1 VANTRL
7 RKSPK
12 KPGSDK
18 ASPKKVLATYGPR
31 KSAVITRRTKTGE
44 TGIRTPGTGVN
55 PYNGLA
61 NRTLSSINT
70 ESKTTYGTAGNCLS
84 PDLSLRIQTD
94 PELSS
99 VVTAWVNLP
108 PDVRKMIVGVV
119 LATQKDATHQP

>member
-1 VANTRL
+1 MQSNYENLLSRVN
-7 RKSPK
+7 
-12 KPGSDK
+12 
-18 ASPKKVLATYGPR
+18 
-31 KSAVITRRTKTGE
+31 GE

-61 NRTLSSINT
+61 NRTPISINT
-70 ESKTTYGTAGNCLS
+70 ASKTTYETADNCLS

-99 VVTAWVNLP
+99 IVTAWATLP

-119 LATQKDATHQP
+119 LATRKSATHQP